1 MVHRYG
7 QPMAIA
13 STGTC
18 GSHRE
23 SRNETSQTMNPMRFF
38 PRIEYTM
45 ARPPSSLR
53 PRKKPVQARAVE
65 TYAWMLEAAAQIL
78 EGQGIGAF
86 NTNLVAERAGVS
98 IGSLYQY
105 FPGKD
110 ALLIALMQRE
120 KERFGHDAHA
130 ALDAPNGRAALAHL
144 VSAAVRHQL
153 DRPEL
158 ARLLDIEETRPEA
171 QQEVEN
177 ASDYRGLLR
186 ATIDRPDLPPQPDP
200 EIAADDL
207 AAMVRLLVDAAG
219 VRGESGAEALEQ
231 RVRGALF
238 GYLDRSAV
246 R

>member
-1 MVHRYG
+1 
-7 QPMAIA
+7 
-13 STGTC
+13 
-18 GSHRE
+18 
-23 SRNETSQTMNPMRFF
+23 MRFF

-65 TYAWMLEAAAQIL
+65 TYAWMLEATTQIL

-110 ALLIALMQRE
+110 ALLIALMRHE